1 MKAFLDNRA
10 RILHIESQIK
20 GIIVGIKKSLEGV
33 FALPVTQAKNRIGR
47 LHTTLTAL
55 NFQSMSKLHNINSKK
70 KSIRRLENVL

>member
-1 MKAFLDNRA
+1 MKAFLDNRV

-20 GIIVGIKKSLEGV
+20 GIIVGIEKSLEGV

-70 KSIRRLENVL
+70 KKRTLTWY